1 MADVCE
7 RIPGIERRGSRTV
20 GYAGDDYLAVFK
32 LFLAVTT
39 IAGTAIVEPFR

>member
-1 MADVCE
+1 M
-7 RIPGIERRGSRTV
+7 PGIERRGPRTI
-20 GYAGDDYLAVFK
+20 GYASDDYLEVFK